1 MNNSIS
7 NLMHYK
13 SYYAT
18 FNNDILSIYS
28 NSNKLLISRTYDK
41 ITYTNQRE
49 NEFHN
54 IVDKYL

>member
-1 MNNSIS
+1 MNNPIS

-18 FNNDILSIYS
+18 FNNDILNIYS
-28 NSNKLLISRTYDK
+28 NSNKLLTSRTYDK

-54 IVDKYL
+54 IADRYL